1 MKAGYEVLL
10 SGCSLRGMVLDR
22 LFLNSPASESGL
34 IRSKSSPKVE
44 RMRVLLNNEG
54 SARKK
59 IRSSRKK
66 TGKHD
71 NLLRKVFVYRV
82 NSLST

>member
-1 MKAGYEVLL
+1 MKAGYEVLQR
-10 SGCSLRGMVLDR
+10 GCSLRGMVLDR

-54 SARKK
+54 SAPRK
-59 IRSSRKK
+59 
-66 TGKHD
+66 GFDHD
-71 NLLRKVFVYRV
+71 
-82 NSLST
+82 STIDGSFSVKEKWEIGLAQS

>member
-34 IRSKSSPKVE
+34 IRSSPKVE

-66 TGKHD
+66 TGKHE
-71 NLLRKVFVYRV
+71 NLLRKVSVYRV